1 MINKI
6 ITIGFILMMNVAVM
20 AQKPEKIYGHAKVSK
35 SLEWYQTQSKLW
47 KAELDKNPQNADA
60 WFNYFRVTRILLRKN
75 ENDKRTNEEKNAE
88 LKKLVAE
95 MEQQIPGSYEFY
107 LSSWILEGDYS
118 KKLYPEM
125 MEKLGDGHTDHYE
138 NLLTYYEVSG
148 NIAMRDKY
156 LKKYYHDGQVS
167 TGMLYYNYNVLVG
180 LEENAILLTVGDND
194 TYPIWVLQNL
204 GIRPD
209 VTVLNTSL
217 LMLDDYRN
225 SMMKKLGVAP
235 LKMQKFFDKS
245 VTQKDITEYEQTLV
259 RNLAA
264 NSKKYPVYVA
274 LTASGCDN
282 YLDTVSSQLYLTGL
296 AYVYSKETIDN
307 IALLKHHFEHD
318 FALDYIDKAFYYDR
332 SEDLVKLINTNYVIP
347 MLKLYDHYKS
357 AGDANGMETMKRKLV
372 TLCKGTE
379 QEKAVYQHLGLK

>member
-1 MINKI
+1 
-6 ITIGFILMMNVAVM
+6 
-20 AQKPEKIYGHAKVSK
+20 
-35 SLEWYQTQSKLW
+35 
-47 KAELDKNPQNADA
+47 
-60 WFNYFRVTRILLRKN
+60 
-75 ENDKRTNEEKNAE
+75 
-88 LKKLVAE
+88 
-95 MEQQIPGSYEFY
+95 
-107 LSSWILEGDYS
+107 
-118 KKLYPEM
+118 
-125 MEKLGDGHTDHYE
+125 
-138 NLLTYYEVSG
+138 
-148 NIAMRDKY
+148 
-156 LKKYYHDGQVS
+156 
-167 TGMLYYNYNVLVG
+167 
-180 LEENAILLTVGDND
+180 
-194 TYPIWVLQNL
+194 
-204 GIRPD
+204 
-209 VTVLNTSL
+209 
-217 LMLDDYRN
+217 MLDDYRN

-259 RNLAA
+259 RNLAS